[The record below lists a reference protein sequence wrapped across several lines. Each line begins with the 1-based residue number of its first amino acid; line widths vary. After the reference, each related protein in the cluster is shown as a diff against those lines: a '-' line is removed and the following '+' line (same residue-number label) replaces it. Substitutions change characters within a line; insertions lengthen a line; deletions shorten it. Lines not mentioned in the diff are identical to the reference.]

1 MANMYELFNS
11 VDMDL
16 KEYENQQ
23 LSDYELHKLKKD
35 VKKKLKMRNSGS
47 IRKKGIVV
55 AACFCA
61 VFGISTVS
69 AVAGLLPVPESI
81 RNVFGIQSTEQIQL
95 SQDMGRTLDIESV
108 SEGYRIT
115 ATGVLKDASNICVTY
130 RIEKADGS
138 TLNKDGKDCS
148 DAAIMYLD
156 TKQDWLGGASGIIK
170 GENSPYYIDIYTIFN
185 YDSSIRDNMSLSLQK
200 LNLWF
205 DQDEDEHTQIDGTW
219 TFKIPTDMTDS
230 SIEIASK
237 KAIQLGKNEGTLERL
252 NVSPMGFYFC
262 VTSDEELDQNE
273 LITGSDGQMWLY
285 LKNGDKI
292 RLDGASAVKEISNKQ
307 WSFIQ
312 TGTFDQF
319 ITIDEMDKIVLGEYE
334 FKVK

>member
-16 KEYENQQ
+16 KEYEDQQ

-35 VKKKLKMRNSGS
+35 VKKKLKMRNGGG

-138 TLNKDGKDCS
+138 ALSEDKKACS
-148 DAAIMYLD
+148 DAAIMYVD
-156 TKQDWLGGASGIIK
+156 TKQGWLGGSAGIIQ
-170 GENSPYYIDIYTIFN
+170 GENSPYYIDFYMIFN
-185 YDSSIRDNMSLSLQK
+185 YDSSIRDDMTLSLQK

-205 DQDEDEHTQIDGTW
+205 DQDEDEPAEIDGTW
-219 TFKIPTDMTDS
+219 AFTIPMDMKDS

-237 KAIQLGKNEGTLERL
+237 KAIQIGKNKGTLENL
-252 NVSPMGFYFC
+252 NVSPMGFSFC
-262 VTSDEELDQNE
+262 VTFGEEFDQNDLMIE
-273 LITGSDGQMWLY
+273 GDRHIWLY

-292 RLDGASAVKEISNKQ
+292 YLNGSSAVKEVNDKQ
-307 WSFIQ
+307 RNYIK

-319 ITIDEMDKIVLGEYE
+319 IPIDEMDKIVLGEYE
-334 FKVK
+334 FEVK